1 MHGNGTWAA
10 ANFELC
16 SYACISSFGI
26 AAVVVIVLCVCV
38 SVCVFGI
45 CRRRPFFFCLLSF
58 AVIYSCRHQYRR
70 ESLRTVYCARLCVC
84 FSLGGFECK
93 VLALAGVVIISN
105 NIICCMV
112 HISVYMGI
120 CCASVH
126 DAVAVGE
133 QI

>member
-45 CRRRPFFFCLLSF
+45 CRRRPFFFFVFSRLLLYIPV
-58 AVIYSCRHQYRR
+58 VINIGERVCGLYIVH
-70 ESLRTVYCARLCVC
+70 ACVC
-84 FSLGGFECK
+84 VS
-93 VLALAGVVIISN
+93 
-105 NIICCMV
+105 
-112 HISVYMGI
+112 H
-120 CCASVH
+120 
-126 DAVAVGE
+126 
-133 QI
+133 